1 MFYHDNQSKCLF
13 LISLCSLRH
22 NTWIYISSIDKPLYS
37 ILYLLNFP
45 VAWKKCPAFSLLFY
59 PYFSFISET
68 AVSETVVSEIMLM
81 FIVWIIDC
89 YLLIFDACFC
99 IWKMCFSE
107 TAVSEVFYAILN
119 SLLVLGFCC
128 FCVCRILLLKAKKL
142 FLLIAEAISENLFF
156 EPRSEVF
163 WGLFLLYCD
172 ARKKHRNLSFQSSQ
186 CFKWTIAMVYSLYFD
201 ALSTDFMCSVF
212 IEDKTWINRD
222 IEQRSL

>member
-45 VAWKKCPAFSLLFY
+45 VAWKKCSAFSLLFY
-59 PYFSFISET
+59 PYFSLISET

-89 YLLIFDACFC
+89 YLLTFDACFC
-99 IWKMCFSE
+99 IWKICFLNHAQKSSE
-107 TAVSEVFYAILN
+107 SYFYSI
-119 SLLVLGFCC
+119 VMQE
-128 FCVCRILLLKAKKL
+128 KKD
-142 FLLIAEAISENLFF
+142 F
-156 EPRSEVF
+156 
-163 WGLFLLYCD
+163 D
-172 ARKKHRNLSFQSSQ
+172 ASNKPSQ
-186 CFKWTIAMVYSLYFD
+186 CFKWTIAMFYSLYFD

>member
-45 VAWKKCPAFSLLFY
+45 VVWKKCPAFSLLFY

-89 YLLIFDACFC
+89 YLLIFDSCFC

-142 FLLIAEAISENLFF
+142 FLLIAEAVSENLFF
-156 EPRSEVF
+156 LNHAQKSSEACFYFIVMREKNIAIF
-163 WGLFLLYCD
+163 HSN
-172 ARKKHRNLSFQSSQ
+172 HRNVSNEPSQ
-186 CFKWTIAMVYSLYFD
+186 WFTR
-201 ALSTDFMCSVF
+201 F
-212 IEDKTWINRD
+212 I
-222 IEQRSL
+222 SML

>member
-45 VAWKKCPAFSLLFY
+45 VAWKKCSAFSLLFY
-59 PYFSFISET
+59 PYFSLISET

-89 YLLIFDACFC
+89 YLLTFDACFC

-107 TAVSEVFYAILN
+107 TAVSEVFYVILN
-119 SLLVLGFCC
+119 SLLVLGFYC
-128 FCVCRILLLKAKKL
+128 FYVCRIAFTKSEKTLIAHCWGYIRKSVFWTTLRSLLSPILTLLLCKKKRL
-142 FLLIAEAISENLFF
+142 
-156 EPRSEVF
+156 R
-163 WGLFLLYCD
+163 
-172 ARKKHRNLSFQSSQ
+172 
-186 CFKWTIAMVYSLYFD
+186 CFKQTIAMFQVNHRNGLL
-201 ALSTDFMCSVF
+201 ALFRCFKHTFYMSDFY
-212 IEDKTWINRD
+212 W
-222 IEQRSL
+222 

>member
-45 VAWKKCPAFSLLFY
+45 VVWKKCPAFSLLFY

-128 FCVCRILLLKAKKL
+128 FCVCRILLLKAKKNSFCSL
-142 FLLIAEAISENLFF
+142 LRLYQKICFLNHAQKSSEACFYSIAMREKKISMLQTN
-156 EPRSEVF
+156 
-163 WGLFLLYCD
+163 
-172 ARKKHRNLSFQSSQ
+172 HRNVSREPSQ
-186 CFKWTIAMVYSLYFD
+186 WFTR
-201 ALSTDFMCSVF
+201 F
-212 IEDKTWINRD
+212 I
-222 IEQRSL
+222 SML

>member
-59 PYFSFISET
+59 PYFSLISET

-107 TAVSEVFYAILN
+107 TAVSEVFYVILN
-119 SLLVLGFCC
+119 SLLVLGFYC
-128 FCVCRILLLKAKKL
+128 FYVCRIAFTKSEKT
-142 FLLIAEAISENLFF
+142 LIAHCWGYIRKS
-156 EPRSEVF
+156 VF
-163 WGLFLLYCD
+163 WTTLRSLLRPVFTLLRCE
-172 ARKKHRNLSFQSSQ
+172 KKRFR
-186 CFKWTIAMVYSLYFD
+186 CFKQTIAMFQVNHRNGLL
-201 ALSTDFMCSVF
+201 ALFRCFKHGFYVLGF
-212 IEDKTWINRD
+212 YWG
-222 IEQRSL
+222 

>member
-45 VAWKKCPAFSLLFY
+45 VVWKKCPAFSLLFY

-107 TAVSEVFYAILN
+107 TAVSEVFYVILN
-119 SLLVLGFCC
+119 SLLVLGFYC
-128 FCVCRILLLKAKKL
+128 FYVCRIAFTKSEKT
-142 FLLIAEAISENLFF
+142 LIAHCWGYIRKS
-156 EPRSEVF
+156 VF
-163 WGLFLLYCD
+163 WTTLRSLLSPILTLLWC
-172 ARKKHRNLSFQSSQ
+172 KKKTLR
-186 CFKWTIAMVYSLYFD
+186 CFKQTIAMFQVNHRNGLL
-201 ALSTDFMCSVF
+201 ALFRCFKHTFYVLDFY
-212 IEDKTWINRD
+212 W
-222 IEQRSL
+222 

>member
-45 VAWKKCPAFSLLFY
+45 VAWKKCQAYSLLFY

-107 TAVSEVFYAILN
+107 TAISEVFYAILN

-156 EPRSEVF
+156 EQRSEVF
-163 WGLFLLYCD
+163 WVRYLLYCD
-172 ARKKHRNLSFQSSQ
+172 ARKKD
-186 CFKWTIAMVYSLYFD
+186 FD
-201 ALSTDFMCSVF
+201 ASNKPSQWFTRF
-212 IEDKTWINRD
+212 IPM
-222 IEQRSL
+222 L

>member
-45 VAWKKCPAFSLLFY
+45 VVWKKCPAFSLLFY
-59 PYFSFISET
+59 PYFSFI
-68 AVSETVVSEIMLM
+68 
-81 FIVWIIDC
+81 
-89 YLLIFDACFC
+89 
-99 IWKMCFSE
+99 SE

-156 EPRSEVF
+156 LNHAQKSSEACFYFIVMREKNIAIF
-163 WGLFLLYCD
+163 HSN
-172 ARKKHRNLSFQSSQ
+172 HRNVSSEPSQ
-186 CFKWTIAMVYSLYFD
+186 WFTR
-201 ALSTDFMCSVF
+201 F
-212 IEDKTWINRD
+212 I
-222 IEQRSL
+222 SML

>member
-59 PYFSFISET
+59 PYYRGFGNYANVYRLNYRLLSANIWC
-68 AVSETVVSEIMLM
+68 MLL
-81 FIVWIIDC
+81 
-89 YLLIFDACFC
+89 YL
-99 IWKMCFSE
+99 
-107 TAVSEVFYAILN
+107 
-119 SLLVLGFCC
+119 
-128 FCVCRILLLKAKKL
+128 
-142 FLLIAEAISENLFF
+142 ENLFF

-163 WGLFLLYCD
+163 WVRYLLYCD
-172 ARKKHRNLSFQSSQ
+172 ARKKDFDASNKPSQ

>member
-45 VAWKKCPAFSLLFY
+45 VVWKKCPAFSLLFY

-128 FCVCRILLLKAKKL
+128 FCVCRILLLKAKKTL
-142 FLLIAEAISENLFF
+142 FAHCWGYIRKS
-156 EPRSEVF
+156 VF
-163 WGLFLLYCD
+163 WTTLRSILRLVFTLLWCE
-172 ARKKHRNLSFQSSQ
+172 KKTSQSFIPIIAMSQVNHRNGLLALFR
-186 CFKWTIAMVYSLYFD
+186 CFKHGFYVLGFYWG
-201 ALSTDFMCSVF
+201 
-212 IEDKTWINRD
+212 
-222 IEQRSL
+222 

>member
-37 ILYLLNFP
+37 ISYLLNFP
-45 VAWKKCPAFSLLFY
+45 VVWKKCTALSLFFY
-59 PYFSFISET
+59 PYFSLISET

-156 EPRSEVF
+156 WTTLRS
-163 WGLFLLYCD
+163 LLSPILALLRCE
-172 ARKKHRNLSFQSSQ
+172 KKNIAMLQTNHRNVSSEPSQ
-186 CFKWTIAMVYSLYFD
+186 WFTR
-201 ALSTDFMCSVF
+201 F
-212 IEDKTWINRD
+212 IPM
-222 IEQRSL
+222 L

>member
-37 ILYLLNFP
+37 ISYLLNFP
-45 VAWKKCPAFSLLFY
+45 VVWKKCTALSLFFY
-59 PYFSFISET
+59 PYFSLISET

-107 TAVSEVFYAILN
+107 TAVSEVFYVILN
-119 SLLVLGFCC
+119 SLLVLGFYC
-128 FCVCRILLLKAKKL
+128 FYVCRIAFTKSEKT
-142 FLLIAEAISENLFF
+142 LIAHCWGYIRKSVFLNHAQKSSEACFYFIVMREKNIAIFHSN
-156 EPRSEVF
+156 
-163 WGLFLLYCD
+163 
-172 ARKKHRNLSFQSSQ
+172 HRNVSSEPSQ
-186 CFKWTIAMVYSLYFD
+186 WFTR
-201 ALSTDFMCSVF
+201 F
-212 IEDKTWINRD
+212 I
-222 IEQRSL
+222 SML